1 MLLLLLLLILLSCY
15 EFSASCIGLGR
26 RRDEVNVCPCIPWF
40 PLQLEA
46 KGDHLKAAHTKTVT
60 KVRKT
65 VDKLEQQLKDKRAE
79 NERLERRRRE
89 LEESV
94 AMRQSILAT
103 RAAGKTGAESSEPND
118 RLKVCLSWLL
128 VVVDRRP
135 GVPHLPLYASVALT
149 R

>member
-1 MLLLLLLLILLSCY
+1 M
-15 EFSASCIGLGR
+15 
-26 RRDEVNVCPCIPWF
+26 
-40 PLQLEA
+40 QLEA

-103 RAAGKTGAESSEPND
+103 RAAASYRVSTGQQRGQHRCARCQPI
-118 RLKVCLSWLL
+118 
-128 VVVDRRP
+128 RP
-135 GVPHLPLYASVALT
+135 TSHAQRARV
-149 R
+149 